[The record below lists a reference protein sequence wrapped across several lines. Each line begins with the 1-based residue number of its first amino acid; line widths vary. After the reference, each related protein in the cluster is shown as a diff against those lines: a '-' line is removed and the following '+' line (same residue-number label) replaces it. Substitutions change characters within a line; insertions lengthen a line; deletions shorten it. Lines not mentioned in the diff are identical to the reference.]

1 MHRGT
6 GRTTAELGRPED
18 LILPTKMRR
27 SPSPRLLRE
36 ISSTHFERIL
46 ANTSQL
52 AIVAMGA
59 LALLIALKLG
69 EVVLAPVFLA
79 ITVGL
84 MFGPVADILEKR
96 GIPDGVSAAVVILLF
111 LALIGGSML
120 LFAGPV
126 GDLIDRLPIIWEAF
140 RRELANWKEPLSAVG
155 SLQEQVKQVL
165 GADPGTVTVTVE
177 DSSAVQNVALSAP
190 TLLAGVLIFLASLY
204 FFIATRD
211 QIRLFVLS
219 LCATRRMRWR
229 TAHVFL
235 DVEDKVSKFLLTVT
249 AINIGMGAGVAI
261 LMALIGMPTPI
272 LWGALAAVLNFI
284 PFVGQAMMV
293 VILFAVGLGTLNGL
307 EGALLPVGLY
317 LLLNFVEG
325 NFITP
330 HLLGRTMLIN
340 PFLILIAITYWLW
353 TWGPI
358 GGFIAVPSLL
368 VLSSIMTHIL
378 PMRPSVMRRAQLKA
392 EAAKEADAAKGEAP
406 AVPLEKTTP
415 AKRTRVRKPAQT
427 A

>member
-1 MHRGT
+1 MRRGT
-6 GRTTAELGRPED
+6 QGRAGSCGASED
-18 LILPTKMRR
+18 PTLPTRTRR
-27 SPSPRLLRE
+27 GPSPRLLRE

-46 ANTSQL
+46 SNTSQL
-52 AIVAMGA
+52 AIVAMGG

-79 ITVGL
+79 ITVGM
-84 MFGPVADILEKR
+84 MFGPVADMMEKR
-96 GIPDGVSAAVVILLF
+96 GIPDGVSAAVVVLLF
-111 LALIGGSML
+111 LALIGGSAL

-126 GDLIDRLPIIWEAF
+126 GDLIDRIPVIWEAF

-155 SLQEQVKQVL
+155 SLQEQFKQVL

-177 DSSAVQNVALSAP
+177 DSSTVQDVALFAP
-190 TLLAGVLIFLASLY
+190 AMLAGVLIFLASLY

-229 TAHVFL
+229 TAHVFR
-235 DVEDKVSKFLLTVT
+235 DVEDKVSKFLLTVS
-249 AINIGMGAGVAI
+249 AINISMGIGVAV

-272 LWGALAAVLNFI
+272 LWGALAAVLNFV
-284 PFVGQAMMV
+284 PFVGQAAMV

-325 NFITP
+325 NFVTP

-353 TWGPI
+353 SWGPI

-368 VLSSIMTHIL
+368 VLASFITHIL
-378 PMRPSVMRRAQLKA
+378 PMRPEVMRRAQRKA
-392 EAAKEADAAKGEAP
+392 AAAEQARVEAAVPEP
-406 AVPLEKTTP
+406 ALATQV
-415 AKRTRVRKPAQT
+415 KRARVRKRA
-427 A
+427 AAA